1 MNANAAIAPAWSEEP
16 PALPTGSYGPSNPW
30 NTVCEKVYRAF
41 LDLLAS
47 EHNQLAAE
55 AEVARERCDK
65 AVVELRAWFDP
76 HPDLGPEAADAMIAW
91 QVRYARES
99 FAQEL
104 ELDIASKA
112 RAFEN
117 RLREL

>member
-1 MNANAAIAPAWSEEP
+1 MDTSAAITPLWSEAP

-30 NTVCEKVYRAF
+30 NTVCQKVYHAF

-47 EHNQLAAE
+47 EHNGLADQAE
-55 AEVARERCDK
+55 AAKERCDK

-76 HPDLGPEAADAMIAW
+76 HPDLGPDAADAMIAW
-91 QVRYARES
+91 QVRYARET

-112 RAFEN
+112 KAFES
-117 RLREL
+117 RLRGL